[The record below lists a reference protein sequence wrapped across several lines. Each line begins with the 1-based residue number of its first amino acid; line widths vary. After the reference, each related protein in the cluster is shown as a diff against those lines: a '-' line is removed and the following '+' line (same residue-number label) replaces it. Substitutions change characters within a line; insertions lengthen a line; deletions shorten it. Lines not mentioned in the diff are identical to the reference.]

1 MANLHL
7 VTDIST
13 RNALQRR
20 YRRGELTR
28 VRNGVYVDS
37 HDPAEMA
44 EVIRREWVAIA
55 NFLFTEPIAVYRTAF
70 ELGPANNRV
79 YLMVARGKRRSVTV
93 GSLQLSIEAGDVE
106 HGIESFGPAM
116 QRSNVPRQ
124 LLENITSVRTE
135 KGFKKKLGR
144 EWVEE
149 QLLNEVTVRGEPGIY
164 RLRDEAA
171 ALAPLLGMERQ
182 QQQLN
187 KMASAILKTQPIEG
201 VLTTRAGIAQATG
214 KPFDRERLDRFSALS
229 SYLGKLDLSEFAYT
243 YDNAGWRNLA
253 FFESYFSNYIEGTQF
268 TIEEAE
274 DIVSTGRAMY
284 QRHEDS
290 HDLLSHIDITRDH
303 AEMTRTPSTADSLID
318 ILKSRH
324 SILLAQRP
332 DKQPGQFKNAPN
344 QAGATYFVPP
354 ELVEGTLLQGFD
366 LYRHLKAGIKR
377 ALFMHFLIA
386 EVHPF
391 NDGNGRM
398 ARIMMNAE
406 LVATDQHK
414 IIVPTVCRE
423 NYLGGLRQATRQD
436 SFRTITKVL
445 HQLQQY
451 SAARNWSDIS
461 DVKTQL
467 LAHAADREANDGLM
481 IFNKQ
486 LSRYTGDYQA
496 G

>member
-1 MANLHL
+1 MADLYL

-20 YRRGELTR
+20 FRRGELTR

-37 HDPAEMA
+37 HDPVGIAEI
-44 EVIRREWVAIA
+44 IRKEWVAIA
-55 NFLFTEPIAVYRTAF
+55 NFLFVDPVAVYRTAF
-70 ELGPANNRV
+70 ELGPVNDRV
-79 YLMVARGKRRSVTV
+79 YLMVPRGKRRSVTV
-93 GSLQLSIEAGDVE
+93 GPLQLSIEAGDVE
-106 HGIESFGPAM
+106 HGVEHFSLSM
-116 QRSNVPRQ
+116 RRSNVPRQ
-124 LLENITSVRTE
+124 LLENLTSVRTK

-144 EWVEE
+144 EWVES
-149 QLLNEVTVRGEPGIY
+149 QLLNEVTVRGETGVNQ
-164 RLRDEAA
+164 LRNEAA
-171 ALAPLLGMERQ
+171 ALAPLLGMEKQ

-187 KMASAILKTQPIEG
+187 NMLSAILNTHPIDG
-201 VLTTRAGIAQATG
+201 VLTTRAGIAQALG
-214 KPFDRERLDRFSALS
+214 KPFDRERLDRFSELS
-229 SYLGKLDLSEFAYT
+229 SYLNKLDLSEYAYT

-253 FFESYFSNYIEGTQF
+253 FFESYFSNYIEGTRF
-268 TIEEAE
+268 TIDEAE
-274 DIVSTGRAMY
+274 GIVTSGQALY

-290 HDLLSHIDITRDH
+290 HDLLSHIDITGDH
-303 AEMTRTPSTADSLID
+303 TEMTRTPDSADSFID
-318 ILKSRH
+318 ILKLRH

-332 DKQPGQFKNAPN
+332 DKRPGQFKNAPN
-344 QAGATYFVPP
+344 QAGATFFVPP
-354 ELVEGTLLQGFD
+354 EQVEGTLLQGFD
-366 LYRHLKAGIKR
+366 LYRHVKAGIKR

-391 NDGNGRM
+391 DDGNGRM

-423 NYLGGLRQATRQD
+423 NYLGGLRRATRQD
-436 SFRTITKVL
+436 SFRIITKVL

-451 SAARNWSDIS
+451 SAARNWSDYG

-467 LAHAADREANDGLM
+467 LNHAANQEADDGLM
-481 IFNKQ
+481 VFNKQ
-486 LSRYTGDYQA
+486 LSQYTGDYQA

>member
-1 MANLHL
+1 MADLYL

-20 YRRGELTR
+20 FRRGELTR

-37 HDPAEMA
+37 HDTAEIA
-44 EVIRREWVAIA
+44 EIIRKEWVAIA
-55 NFLFTEPIAVYRTAF
+55 NFLFTNPVAVYRTAF

-79 YLMVARGKRRSVTV
+79 YLMVAMGKRRSVTV
-93 GSLQLSIEAGDVE
+93 GPLQLSIEAGDVE
-106 HGIESFGPAM
+106 HGVEHFSLSM
-116 QRSNVPRQ
+116 RRSNVPRQ
-124 LLENITSVRTE
+124 LLENLTSGRT
-135 KGFKKKLGR
+135 KKVFKKKLGR
-144 EWVEE
+144 EWVES
-149 QLLNEVTVRGEPGIY
+149 QLLNEVTVRGETGVN

-171 ALAPLLGMERQ
+171 VLAPLLGMEKQ

-187 KMASAILKTQPIEG
+187 NMVSAILKTHPVDG
-201 VLTTRAGIAQATG
+201 VLTTRAGIAQALG
-214 KPFDRERLDRFSALS
+214 KPFDRDRLERFSRLS
-229 SYLGKLDLSEFAYT
+229 NYLNKLDLSKHAYT

-253 FFESYFSNYIEGTQF
+253 FFESYFSNYIEGTRF
-268 TIEEAE
+268 TIDEAE
-274 DIVSTGRAMY
+274 GIVTSGRALY

-290 HDLLSHIDITRDH
+290 HDLLSHNDITGDH
-303 AEMTRTPSTADSLID
+303 TEMTRTPDSADSFID
-318 ILKSRH
+318 MLKLRH

-332 DKQPGQFKNAPN
+332 DKRPGEFKNAPN
-344 QAGATYFVPP
+344 QAGSTFFVPP
-354 ELVEGTLLQGFD
+354 DQVEGTLSQGFD
-366 LYRHLKAGIKR
+366 LYRHMKAGIKR

-391 NDGNGRM
+391 DDGNGRM

-423 NYLGGLRQATRQD
+423 NYLGGLRRATRQD
-436 SFRTITKVL
+436 SFRILTKVL

-451 SAARNWSDIS
+451 SAARNWSDYG

-467 LAHAADREANDGLM
+467 LSHAANQEADDGLM
-481 IFNKQ
+481 VFNKQ
-486 LSRYTGDYQA
+486 LSQYAGDYQA

>member
-1 MANLHL
+1 MATLHL

-13 RNALQRR
+13 RNTLQRR
-20 YRRGELTR
+20 FRRGELTR
-28 VRNGVYVDS
+28 VRNGVYVNS
-37 HDPAEMA
+37 HDPAEIAML
-44 EVIRREWVAIA
+44 IRTEWVAIA
-55 NFLFTEPIAVYRTAF
+55 NFLFANPVAVYRTAF
-70 ELGPANNRV
+70 ELGPINNRV
-79 YLMVARGKRRSVTV
+79 YLMVSRGKRRTVTV
-93 GSLQLSIEAGDVE
+93 GPLQLSIEAGDVE
-106 HGIESFGPAM
+106 HGVEPFSLAM
-116 QRSNVPRQ
+116 RRSNVPRQ
-124 LLENITSVRTE
+124 LLENLTSVRTK
-135 KGFKKKLGR
+135 KGFRKKLGR
-144 EWVEE
+144 EWVES
-149 QLLNEVTVRGEPGIY
+149 QLLNEVTVRGETGVNQ
-164 RLRDEAA
+164 LRDEAA
-171 ALAPLLGMERQ
+171 ALAPLLGMEIQ
-182 QQQLN
+182 QQQLD
-187 KMASAILKTQPIEG
+187 KMVSAILKTHPIDS
-201 VLTTRAGIAQATG
+201 VLTTRAGVAQALG

-229 SYLGKLDLSEFAYT
+229 SYLNKLDLSEYPYT

-268 TIEEAE
+268 TIDEAE
-274 DIVSTGRAMY
+274 EIVASGRALY

-303 AEMTRTPSTADSLID
+303 TEMTHVPDTADSFID
-318 ILKSRH
+318 ILKTRH

-332 DKQPGQFKNAPN
+332 EKLPGQFKNAPN
-344 QAGATYFVPP
+344 QAGATYFVLP
-354 ELVEGTLLQGFD
+354 EQVEGTLLQGFD
-366 LYRHLKAGIKR
+366 LYRHVKAGIKR
-377 ALFMHFLIA
+377 ALFIHFLIA
-386 EVHPF
+386 QVHPF

-423 NYLGGLRQATRQD
+423 NYLGGLRQATRQG

-451 SAARNWSDIS
+451 SAARNWTDYG

-467 LAHAADREANDGLM
+467 LTHAADQEANDGLM

-486 LSRYTGDYQA
+486 LSQYTGDYQA

>member
-1 MANLHL
+1 MADLHL

-13 RNALQRR
+13 RNTLQRR
-20 YRRGELTR
+20 FRRGELTR

-37 HDPAEMA
+37 HDPSEIAKI
-44 EVIRREWVAIA
+44 IRTEWVAIA
-55 NFLFTEPIAVYRTAF
+55 NFLFANPIAVYRTAF
-70 ELGPANNRV
+70 ELGPVNNRV
-79 YLMVARGKRRSVTV
+79 YLMVLRGKRRSVTV
-93 GSLQLSIEAGDVE
+93 GPLQLSIEAGDVE
-106 HGIESFGPAM
+106 HGVEPFSLAM
-116 QRSNVPRQ
+116 RRSNVPRQ
-124 LLENITSVRTE
+124 LLENLTSVATK

-144 EWVEE
+144 EWVEL
-149 QLLNEVTVRGEPGIY
+149 QLLNEVTVRGDTGVNQ
-164 RLRDEAA
+164 LRDEAA
-171 ALAPLLGMERQ
+171 ALALLLGMEKQ

-187 KMASAILKTQPIEG
+187 KMVSALLKTHPIDS
-201 VLTTRAGIAQATG
+201 VLTTRAGIAQAMS
-214 KPFDRERLDRFSALS
+214 KPFDRERLERFSALS
-229 SYLGKLDLSEFAYT
+229 NYLNKLDLSEYAYT

-268 TIEEAE
+268 TIDEAE
-274 DIVSTGRAMY
+274 DIVTSGRALY

-290 HDLLSHIDITRDH
+290 HDLLFHIDITRDH
-303 AEMTRTPSTADSLID
+303 AEMTRTPDSADSFID

-332 DKQPGQFKNAPN
+332 DKRPGQFKHAPN

-354 ELVEGTLLQGFD
+354 EQVEGTLLQGFD
-366 LYRHLKAGIKR
+366 LYRHMKAGIKR

-406 LVATDQHK
+406 LVAADQHK

-436 SFRTITKVL
+436 IFRTITKVL

-451 SAARNWSDIS
+451 SAERNWSDYG

-467 LAHAADREANDGLM
+467 LTHAADQEANDGLM

-486 LSRYTGDYQA
+486 MSQYTGDYQA